1 MYKTINEQ
9 LAKIAVNKSLLK
21 EYSNSSNDRIVYMN
35 DGTEF
40 QIQIFNPYSY
50 TIGVS
55 FSFNEKNGSYSSWN
69 EQLLVVKP
77 GQRVWLERYLNDEAK
92 LLFSTY
98 EVGNSKAAKEA
109 IKANGKLT
117 IKFYKEKEQ
126 IKYQPC
132 VATVWNGNVDNNYY
146 NYCGAVQTFDFAP
159 KTYCKQV
166 DAALSLDSC
175 VGSAAKLSCDASTSA
190 ATSTFYTSSVAST
203 ISNDELSNLRSLSKN
218 ISAKPCSKSIETGR
232 IDKGSHSSQ
241 KFNTINIDFEY
252 YPFSTEVIQILP
264 TSQKPVTSQDLQKIY
279 CSNCGRKLNTKYKFC
294 PYCGTKVD
302 YCPNNKINKEDY
314 KIEKC
319 PYCGRRVRSTMME
332 CPHCGEILR

>member
-1 MYKTINEQ
+1 MNKTINEQ

-55 FSFNEKNGSYSSWN
+55 FSFNEKNSSYSSWN

-109 IKANGKLT
+109 IKSNGKLT

-146 NYCGAVQTFDFAP
+146 NYCDTVQTFDFAP
-159 KTYCKQV
+159 KTYCSQINGV
-166 DAALSLDSC
+166 ASLDASIDS
-175 VGSAAKLSCDASTSA
+175 VKLSCDASTSA
-190 ATSTFYTSSVAST
+190 ASSIQYSSASTVTTGSVASPK
-203 ISNDELSNLRSLSKN
+203 SVARSM
-218 ISAKPCSKSIETGR
+218 SKSIETGR

-264 TSQKPVTSQDLQKIY
+264 TSQKPVTSQDLQKVY

>member
-1 MYKTINEQ
+1 MNKTINEQ

-50 TIGVS
+50 TIGIS
-55 FSFNEKNGSYSSWN
+55 FSFNEKNGSYSSWG

-98 EVGNSKAAKEA
+98 EVGNSKAVKEA
-109 IKANGKLT
+109 IKDNGTLT
-117 IKFYKEKEQ
+117 IKFYKEKEK
-126 IKYQPC
+126 IKYQP
-132 VATVWNGNVDNNYY
+132 VTTIWYDNRNYIDY
-146 NYCGAVQTFDFAP
+146 CDTIQGTSAINY
-159 KTYCKQV
+159 
-166 DAALSLDSC
+166 
-175 VGSAAKLSCDASTSA
+175 CDASVDSIKLCNCNTGN
-190 ATSTFYTSSVAST
+190 ATTNAVYNSAST
-203 ISNDELSNLRSLSKN
+203 LGFDM
-218 ISAKPCSKSIETGR
+218 AKSETRAMGKSIETGR

-241 KFNTINIDFEY
+241 KFNSINIDFEY
-252 YPFSTEVIQILP
+252 YPFSTEIIKILP
-264 TSQKPVTSQDLQKIY
+264 TSQKPITSQDLQKIY
-279 CSNCGRKLNTKYKFC
+279 CPNCGRKLNTKYKFC

-302 YCPNNKINKEDY
+302 YCPNNNNQNRGYI
-314 KIEKC
+314 IEKC
-319 PYCGRRVRSTMME
+319 PNCGRNVRSNMME

>member
-1 MYKTINEQ
+1 MNKTINEQ

-21 EYSNSSNDRIVYMN
+21 EYSNSSNERIVYMN

-55 FSFNEKNGSYSSWN
+55 FSFNEQNGSYSSWN

-98 EVGNSKAAKEA
+98 EVGNSKAVKEA

-126 IKYQPC
+126 VKYQP
-132 VATVWNGNVDNNYY
+132 VTVWYNNNNYT
-146 NYCGAVQTFDFAP
+146 NYCDTVQTFDFAP
-159 KTYCKQV
+159 KSYCRQV

-175 VGSAAKLSCDASTSA
+175 VGAAAKLSCDASTSA
-190 ATSTFYTSSVAST
+190 ATSTFYTSSVTST

-218 ISAKPCSKSIETGR
+218 ISAKPHSKSIETGR

-264 TSQKPVTSQDLQKIY
+264 TSQKPITSQDLQKVY
-279 CSNCGRKLNTKYKFC
+279 CSNCGRKLNTKYKYC
-294 PYCGTKVD
+294 PYCGAQIDYYPLSYKEATKN
-302 YCPNNKINKEDY
+302 YQ
-314 KIEKC
+314 IEKC

>member
-1 MYKTINEQ
+1 MNKTIQEQ

-92 LLFSTY
+92 LLFTTY
-98 EVGNSKAAKEA
+98 EVGNSKVVKEA

-126 IKYQPC
+126 IKYQP
-132 VATVWNGNVDNNYY
+132 ATVWYNNNNYM
-146 NYCGAVQTFDFAP
+146 NYCNTVQTFDFAP
-159 KTYCKQV
+159 KSYCSQV

-175 VGSAAKLSCDASTSA
+175 VGTASAKLSCDAPTNIA
-190 ATSTFYTSSVAST
+190 SSIQYSSAST
-203 ISNDELSNLRSLSKN
+203 VTTGSASAPISKTRSM
-218 ISAKPCSKSIETGR
+218 SKSIETGR

-264 TSQKPVTSQDLQKIY
+264 TSQKPITSQDLQKIY
-279 CSNCGRKLNTKYKFC
+279 CPNCGRKLNTKYKFC